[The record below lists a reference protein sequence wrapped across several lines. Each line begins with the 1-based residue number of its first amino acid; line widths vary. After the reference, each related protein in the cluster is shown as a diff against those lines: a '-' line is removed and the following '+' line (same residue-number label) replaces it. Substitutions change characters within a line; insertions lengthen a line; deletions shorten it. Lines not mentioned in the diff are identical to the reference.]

1 MKGTMNLNIIMV
13 DMNIR
18 VAIRP
23 ILKWAGGKKN
33 LLKSILDNMPL
44 AFNNYIEP
52 FVGGGALFFAL
63 NLKNSI
69 INDIN
74 SNLINFYREIAYNL
88 DNFLLEIEKYKYSYY
103 LSKDSYIYIRNRFN
117 NENLT
122 NLEKACIF
130 LYLNK
135 TCYNGLYRENLKGKF
150 NTSFG
155 KYKKISFY
163 EVKNLRLASKLLRE
177 VKVLSLDFFC
187 LLNFIAKDDFVYL
200 DPPYIPYSKTS
211 NFTNYS
217 RYRFDFKMHEKLLHF
232 CDKIDQRGAKF
243 LLSNSNTTS
252 SLELYRNYNVIF
264 VDSKRFI
271 NSKPVGRGNIRE
283 ILVKNF

>member
-1 MKGTMNLNIIMV
+1 MNMS
-13 DMNIR
+13 

-23 ILKWAGGKKN
+23 VLKWAGGKKN
-33 LLKSILDNMPL
+33 LLKVILNNIPL
-44 AFNNYIEP
+44 SFNNYIEP

-88 DNFLLEIEKYKYSYY
+88 DNFLLEVEKYNNAPLTKEHYVH
-103 LSKDSYIYIRNRFN
+103 IRNSFN
-117 NENLT
+117 NEDLT

-135 TCYNGLYRENLKGKF
+135 TCYNGLYRENGDGRF
-150 NTSFG
+150 NTPFG
-155 KYKKISFY
+155 KYKKISLY
-163 EVKNLRLASKLLRE
+163 EIKNLQLASKLLRE

-187 LLNFIAKDDFVYL
+187 LLDFIKKDDFVYL

-217 RYRFDFKMHEKLLHF
+217 RYGFDVRMHEKLLHF
-232 CDKIDQRGAKF
+232 CEEIDKKGAKF
-243 LLSNSNTTS
+243 LLSNSNTAF
-252 SLELYRNYNVIF
+252 SLGLYKNYNVAF

-271 NSKPVGRGNIRE
+271 NANPGGRGSIRE